1 MYCSKC
7 GKLVDDNV
15 QFCPY
20 CGTNLGKEV
29 EPIKVDEP
37 NKAKYP
43 PENYLIWAILST
55 LFCCWPVG
63 IVSIVHASKVE
74 SAFNRGAYN
83 GALDASQKAKKWA
96 LISAISAGIV
106 WVLYCLLIVVLVTI
120 GEW

>member
-20 CGTNLGKEV
+20 CGANLGKEV
-29 EPIKVDEP
+29 EPVKVDEP

-74 SAFNRGAYN
+74 SAFNRGDYN

-96 LISAISAGIV
+96 LISAISAGIF
-106 WVLYCLLIVVLVTI
+106 WVLYCLLIVVLAAM
-120 GEW
+120 GEL